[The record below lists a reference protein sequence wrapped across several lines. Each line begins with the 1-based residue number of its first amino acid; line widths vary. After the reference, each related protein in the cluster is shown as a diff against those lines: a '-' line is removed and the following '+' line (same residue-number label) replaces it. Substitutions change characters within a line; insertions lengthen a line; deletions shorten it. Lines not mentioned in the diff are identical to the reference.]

1 MSKDLNSPKKPIGT
15 KKPTVAKKEPVAT
28 SVFEPEQ
35 VSALVDTVSGKK
47 APREK
52 CAKVNDVFYQYDV
65 DIFKIDGVY
74 WKESLTAVDISTGQR
89 VVKEK
94 TTLHDVFDKNF
105 VLQKS
110 SKFFAYFLDPKNV
123 KAEVKEKLVN
133 TSIPGVSYVRY
144 WDPTCK
150 NDESLQKMLKVDY
163 PVMMEPKYLKVLS
176 TKVLPA
182 VRNSSDR
189 VYSCSAHKGFKQLC
203 KEMEAG
209 NFGTSKNFDFL
220 PGNFSYGFEL
230 ETSDGQFLLDQ
241 PENYGFVTLYDG
253 SISGHEYASVPMRK
267 NNLGALKSFCETIQK
282 NHVTNRFCSVHIHV
296 GSVPY
301 SQKNLLALYSLFYRL
316 QDELHGIVSPF
327 KKDLTFLTAKL
338 KGESKDHCQYLP
350 KLPVL
355 DMEHFNSAFFGWA
368 KIKPSQYRTE
378 ESASILTSTTK
389 WNVESRYFFVNF
401 TNYCMQNE
409 GTIELRLLQGSLD
422 FNRIF
427 NWLAINTAII
437 QYALTNTDKI
447 LAAKD
452 KIFMEDCVN
461 EVYSADIASI
471 LNEYSKEVASDNFYH
486 KVQKDNK
493 SADKYFANEKIANTI
508 F

>member
-1 MSKDLNSPKKPIGT
+1 MSKDLNS
-15 KKPTVAKKEPVAT
+15 AKKVKPVVKKSTPAPAA
-28 SVFEPEQ
+28 VAEPEQ
-35 VSALVDTVSGKK
+35 ISGLVETVSGKK
-47 APREK
+47 VPREK
-52 CAKVNDVFYQYDV
+52 CVKLNEVFYQYDV
-65 DIFKIDGVY
+65 DIHKIDNVY
-74 WKESLTAVDISTGQR
+74 WKDSLTAFDISTGTR

-94 TTLHDVFDKNF
+94 VTLHDVFDKNF

-110 SKFFAYFLDPKNV
+110 SQFFAYFLDPKNL

-133 TSIPGVSYVRY
+133 THIPGVSYIKY
-144 WDPTCK
+144 WDPSCK
-150 NDESLQKMLKVDY
+150 NDASLQAMLKVDY
-163 PVMMEPKYLKVLS
+163 PVMMEPKYFKVLS

-182 VRNSSDR
+182 VRPSSPR
-189 VYSCSAHKGFKQLC
+189 YYSCSAHPGFPALAK
-203 KEMEAG
+203 KMETG
-209 NFGTSKNFDFL
+209 GFGSSKDFDFL
-220 PGNFSYGFEL
+220 PGNFQYGIEL

-267 NNLGALKSFCETIQK
+267 ANLGSLKSFCETIQQ
-282 NHVTNRFCSVHIHV
+282 NHLTNKFCSVHIHV

-301 SQKNLLALYSLFYRL
+301 SEKNLLSLYSLFYRL
-316 QDELHGIVSPF
+316 QDELHQIVSPF
-327 KKDLTFLTAKL
+327 KKDLTFLSNKL

-355 DMEHFNSAFFGWA
+355 DMDHFNSAFFGWA
-368 KIKPSQYRTE
+368 KITPKQYRSE
-378 ESASILTSTTK
+378 ETSKILKGTNK

-401 TNYCMQNE
+401 TNYCMQNG
-409 GTIELRLLQGSLD
+409 GTIELRLLQGSLN

-427 NWLAINTAII
+427 NWLAINMAII
-437 QYALTNTDKI
+437 QYALKNPDKV
-447 LAAKD
+447 LDAKE

-461 EVYSADIASI
+461 EIYSSEIAQILNAYSA
-471 LNEYSKEVASDNFYH
+471 EVASDNFFH